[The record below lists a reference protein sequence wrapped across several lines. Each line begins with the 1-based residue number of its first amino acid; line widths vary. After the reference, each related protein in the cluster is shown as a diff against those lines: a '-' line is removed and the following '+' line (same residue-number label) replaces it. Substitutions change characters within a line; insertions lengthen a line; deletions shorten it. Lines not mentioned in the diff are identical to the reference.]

1 MSENKDLYIHQ
12 KLVEGAKRNS
22 RNAQSQLYELY
33 YKSIF
38 NICYRIIGDVYAAE
52 DLMQDAFIDA
62 FKNIHQHKEEV
73 SFGAWLKKIAINEC
87 INYLKRKQLIA
98 QKLEVYSIE
107 NIETEEQSARFTVA
121 EIKHALK
128 ELAPNYRLVFSLYL
142 IEGYDHDEIA
152 SILNI
157 SASTSRSQL
166 SRAKKQVKNI
176 LENIT
181 IRQHE

>member
-1 MSENKDLYIHQ
+1 M
-12 KLVEGAKRNS
+12 
-22 RNAQSQLYELY
+22 
-33 YKSIF
+33 
-38 NICYRIIGDVYAAE
+38 
-52 DLMQDAFIDA
+52 
-62 FKNIHQHKEEV
+62 
-73 SFGAWLKKIAINEC
+73 
-87 INYLKRKQLIA
+87 KRKQLIA

-152 SILNI
+152 GILNI